1 MNNVCGLAMHFPA
14 HTPTEASCTAQRK
27 DAPYMGRF
35 TNLTFNQQAMNG
47 LTRAI
52 AAR

>member
-1 MNNVCGLAMHFPA
+1 MNNVCGLAMHFAA
-14 HTPTEASCTAQRK
+14 HTPTEASYTAHRK